1 MPKYYLKF
9 QEYLEDSLP
18 SSNCGEVGGE
28 FFFFF
33 FFTGSDS
40 PLTFAGML
48 AEKESHKGMH

>member
-33 FFTGSDS
+33 FTGSDS